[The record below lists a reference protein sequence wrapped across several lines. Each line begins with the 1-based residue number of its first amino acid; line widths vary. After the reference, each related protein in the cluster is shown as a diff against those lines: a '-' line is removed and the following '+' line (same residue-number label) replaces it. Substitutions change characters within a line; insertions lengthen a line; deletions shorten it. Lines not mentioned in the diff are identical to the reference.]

1 MRAPEYLQKKFFM
14 AAMLVLI
21 ACGVTV
27 GLMVVTGKNL
37 VTAVTGKSTILTNT
51 MFVLVGLAA
60 LGIGFYRD
68 TYLPFLGPTVF
79 PCALL
84 QPSTP
89 EAADYEVRV
98 LVKPGAKVMYWAAE
112 PQNADLESLQ
122 DWRKAYLGFRNAGVA
137 VADQDGYVTLRVR
150 KPQSYTVGFKGPLEP
165 HIHYRVC
172 ADDGMIGRVE
182 TVKLD
187 GKEYFADYKEKRA
200 AVADHGVVETGY
212 EAMHHEE
219 PAMPEAEGFANYKP
233 EYESVPETERSLVA
247 PDRAQEEIAAVVQ
260 ETARRSLMTE
270 VGAPDESIGGRTA
283 RYAQAEFM

>member
-1 MRAPEYLQKKFFM
+1 MRAPEYLQKKLFM

-21 ACGVTV
+21 ACGITV
-27 GLMVVTGKNL
+27 GLMMLTGKNI
-37 VTAVTGKSTILTNT
+37 VTAVTGKGTLITNT
-51 MFVLVGLAA
+51 MFVVVGLAA
-60 LGIGFYRD
+60 LAIGFYRD
-68 TYLPFLGPTVF
+68 TYLPFLGPAVF

-112 PQNADLESLQ
+112 PQNKELESLQ

-150 KPQSYTVGFKGPLEP
+150 KPQSYMVGFKGQLDP

-200 AVADHGVVETGY
+200 EHFVEAGDD
-212 EAMHHEE
+212 ALHHEE
-219 PAMPEAEGFANYKP
+219 PAMPPAEEGFANYKP
-233 EYESVPETERSLVA
+233 EYESVPETDRSLVE
-247 PDRAQEEIAAVVQ
+247 PDRALEEINAVVQ

-270 VGAPDESIGGRTA
+270 VGAMDESIGGRTD
-283 RYAQAEFM
+283 RYAQAAFM